1 MSDISEHE
9 TALRNFVIRFYEL
22 ARTDAELSGLFE
34 NTIANWDDHINVV
47 CDFWSHT
54 ILGTKRYKGP
64 AYVAHTQLPIEWSHF
79 DLWLAAAKQASTET
93 LTPDLAERVMARGR
107 HMTASFKAGLFPFK
121 GPNGTWAR
129 SP

>member
-1 MSDISEHE
+1 MSDISAQEI
-9 TALRNFVIRFYEL
+9 ALRNFVVRFYEL
-22 ARTDAELSGLFE
+22 ARADTELSGLFE
-34 NTIANWDDHINVV
+34 NTMMNWDQHIDVV

-64 AYVAHTQLPIEWSHF
+64 AYVAHTRLPIEWKHF
-79 DLWLAAAKQASTET
+79 DLWLAAAQQASTET
-93 LTPDLAERVMARGR
+93 LTPDLADRVMARGR